1 MTLTAILIFIAVIAT
16 IAISGLYGFRCGEK
30 AGFDRGCRITQAIY
44 AGKLRDRNE
53 EEKERFEQYM
63 RLP

>member
-1 MTLTAILIFIAVIAT
+1 MILTEILIVLAVIAT
-16 IAISGLYGFRCGEK
+16 IVISGLYGFRCGEK
-30 AGFDRGCRITQAIY
+30 AGFDRGCLITQAIY
-44 AGKLRDRNE
+44 TSKLRDRNE

>member
-1 MTLTAILIFIAVIAT
+1 MILTEILIFIAVIAT
-16 IAISGLYGFRCGEK
+16 IVISGLYGYRCGEK
-30 AGFDRGCRITQAIY
+30 AGFERGRRITQAIY
-44 AGKLRDRNE
+44 TSKLRDRNE